1 MSSNLASQLE
11 NLINNKLKEYP
22 LPVVKGNSIRIRN
35 YVVRFSKKAGAWLV
49 YDVAENI
56 QAGKF
61 FAKTSAIAFAKVHA
75 NDETGSLVRTVEK
88 LDDILSKHYQDCV
101 FYNHGM
107 KRTTDGSKYDVLETR
122 FDISYSLAQ
131 DAKDQLDELIL
142 C

>member
-35 YVVRFSKKAGAWLV
+35 YVVRFSK
-49 YDVAENI
+49 I

-61 FAKTSAIAFAKVHA
+61 FAKTSAIAFAKVNA

>member
-35 YVVRFSKKAGAWLV
+35 YVVRFSKKAGVWLV
-49 YDVAENI
+49 YD
-56 QAGKF
+56 
-61 FAKTSAIAFAKVHA
+61 AKVNA